1 MREAVHVA
9 NQLRLNLQ
17 GSKMKRNFFLLFVL
31 FCGLLYAQA
40 DLQPIAEVRL
50 LKREPITLGQLKLQI
65 ATLEKGYGRKLS
77 VDERKKVLDGI
88 VNERLLRQ
96 AAEKEGIKIADSQV
110 NEYFN
115 NMLSQQVGYP
125 ITEAEF
131 AKLIETETKQSLNE
145 FMKTQTGMGVVESK
159 EFLRGQIA
167 VQVYVG
173 QKKGADLN
181 KITGPT
187 DSEIR
192 SQYDMNKQSFVRPDT
207 VKLFLVVVP
216 KQKNTQ
222 AEKEKIEAIK
232 KRVEKNIK
240 AIDEIKKDSGEK
252 SGYLAEFVYAAKTQ
266 LAAQQMGITMEALM
280 EIFKQKINFVSDVTE
295 MSNNFQFFVVMEK
308 LDVKILTLSDV
319 IDPNQTTTV
328 YEYIRQMLTTE
339 KQSVALQQ
347 AIQQLTEDLRVA
359 TNYKMLKDDASL
371 TKLLDW

>member
-1 MREAVHVA
+1 
-9 NQLRLNLQ
+9 
-17 GSKMKRNFFLLFVL
+17 MKRNFFLLFVL
-31 FCGLLYAQA
+31 SLFCSLLYAQV
-40 DLQPIAEVRL
+40 DLQPIAEVKL

-77 VDERKKVLDGI
+77 IEERKKVLDGI

-96 AAEKEGIKIADSQV
+96 AAEKEGIKIPDSQV

-131 AKLIETETKQSLNE
+131 ARLIETETKQTLNE
-145 FMKTQTGMGVVESK
+145 FMKVQTGMGVAESK

-173 QKKGADLN
+173 QKKGADFS
-181 KITGPT
+181 KIAGPT
-187 DSEIR
+187 DAEIR

-216 KQKNTQ
+216 KQKNSQ

-232 KRVEKNIK
+232 KRVERNIK
-240 AIDEIKKDSGEK
+240 AIDDIKKDSGEK

-266 LAAQQMGITMEALM
+266 LAAQQMGITMEALV

-308 LDVKILTLSDV
+308 LDVKILSLSDV

-347 AIQQLTEDLRVA
+347 AIQQLTEDLRIPS
-359 TNYKMLKDDASL
+359 NFKMLKEDSALS
-371 TKLLDW
+371 KLLDW

>member
-1 MREAVHVA
+1 VREAVHVA

>member
-1 MREAVHVA
+1 
-9 NQLRLNLQ
+9 
-17 GSKMKRNFFLLFVL
+17 MKRNLFLLFVFSL
-31 FCGLLYAQA
+31 FCSLVYAQVE
-40 DLQPIAEVRL
+40 LQPIAEVRL
-50 LKREPITLGQLKLQI
+50 LKREPITLGQLKIQV

-77 VDERKKVLDGI
+77 IEEKRKVLDGI

-96 AAEKEGIKIADSQV
+96 AAEKEGIKIPDSQV
-110 NEYFN
+110 SEYFN

-131 AKLIETETKQSLNE
+131 AKLIEKETKQSMNE
-145 FMKTQTGMGVVESK
+145 FMKAQTGMTVAESK

-173 QKKGADLN
+173 QKKGADLS
-181 KITGPT
+181 KIAGPT

-192 SQYDMNKQSFVRPDT
+192 TQYDMNKQTFVRPDT

-216 KQKNTQ
+216 KQKNAQ
-222 AEKEKIEAIK
+222 AEKEKIESIRT
-232 KRVEKNIK
+232 RVEKNIK
-240 AIDEIKKDSGEK
+240 VIDDIKKDSGEK

-266 LAAQQMGITMEALM
+266 LAAQQMGITMEALV
-280 EIFKQKINFVSDVTE
+280 EIFKQKINYVSPVTE

-328 YEYIRQMLTTE
+328 YEYIKQMLITE

-347 AIQQLTEDLRVA
+347 AIQQLTENLRIPS
-359 TNYKMLKDDASL
+359 NFKMLKEDVAL
-371 TKLLDW
+371 NKLLDW

>member
-159 EFLRGQIA
+159 EFLCGQIA

-181 KITGPT
+181 KIAGPT

>member
-181 KITGPT
+181 KIAGPT

>member
-1 MREAVHVA
+1 MREAVHEA

-181 KITGPT
+181 KIAGPT

>member
-96 AAEKEGIKIADSQV
+96 AAEKEGIKIADSRV

-181 KITGPT
+181 KIAGPT

>member
-181 KITGPT
+181 KIAGPT

-216 KQKNTQ
+216 KQKNAQ

>member
-1 MREAVHVA
+1 MREAVHEA

-181 KITGPT
+181 KIAGPT

-328 YEYIRQMLTTE
+328 YEYIRQTLTTE

>member
-1 MREAVHVA
+1 MV
-9 NQLRLNLQ
+9 LNRGFQ
-17 GSKMKRNFFLLFVL
+17 GCKMKRNFFLLFVL
-31 FCGLLYAQA
+31 ILLCNLVYAQV

-50 LKREPITLGQLKLQI
+50 LKREPITLGQLKIQI

-77 VDERKKVLDGI
+77 IEERRKVLDGI
-88 VNERLLRQ
+88 INERLLRQ
-96 AAEKEGIKIADSQV
+96 AAEKEGIKIPDSQV

-131 AKLIETETKQSLNE
+131 AKLIETEAKQTFDE
-145 FMKTQTGMGVVESK
+145 FMKAQTGMGVTESK

-181 KITGPT
+181 SITGPT

-222 AEKEKIEAIK
+222 AEKEKIESLR
-232 KRVEKNIK
+232 KRIEQNIK
-240 AIDEIKKDSGEK
+240 TIDDIKKDSGEK

-266 LAAQQMGITMEALM
+266 LAAQQMGITMEALV
-280 EIFKQKINFVSDVTE
+280 EIFKQKINYVAPVTE

-347 AIQQLTEDLRVA
+347 AIQQLTEELKVPANFRI
-359 TNYKMLKDDASL
+359 LKDDVAL
-371 TKLLDW
+371 NKLLDW

>member
-181 KITGPT
+181 KIVGPT

>member
-1 MREAVHVA
+1 
-9 NQLRLNLQ
+9 
-17 GSKMKRNFFLLFVL
+17 MKRSFFLLFVL
-31 FCGLLYAQA
+31 SLFCSLSYAQV
-40 DLQPIAEVRL
+40 DLQPVAEVKL

-65 ATLEKGYGRKLS
+65 ATLERGYGRKLS
-77 VDERKKVLDGI
+77 VEERRKVLDGI

-96 AAEKEGIKIADSQV
+96 AAEKEGIKIPDSQV

-131 AKLIETETKQSLNE
+131 AKLIESETKQTLNE
-145 FMKTQTGMGVVESK
+145 FMKVQTGMGVAESK

-173 QKKGADLN
+173 QKKGADLS
-181 KITGPT
+181 KIAGPT
-187 DSEIR
+187 DTEIR
-192 SQYDMNKQSFVRPDT
+192 TQYDMNKQSYVRPDT

-222 AEKEKIEAIK
+222 AEKEKIEALRTK
-232 KRVEKNIK
+232 LEKNIK
-240 AIDEIKKDSGEK
+240 AIDDIKKDSGEA

-266 LAAQQMGITMEALM
+266 LAAQQMGITMEALI
-280 EIFKQKINFVSDVTE
+280 EIFKQKINYVSPVTE

-347 AIQQLTEDLRVA
+347 AIQQLTEDLRISA
-359 TNYKMLKDDASL
+359 NFKMLKDDVAL
-371 TKLLDW
+371 NKLLDW

>member
-1 MREAVHVA
+1 
-9 NQLRLNLQ
+9 
-17 GSKMKRNFFLLFVL
+17 MKRNFFLLFVL
-31 FCGLLYAQA
+31 SLFCSLLYAQV
-40 DLQPIAEVRL
+40 DLQPIAEVKL
-50 LKREPITLGQLKLQI
+50 LKREPITLGQLKIQV

-77 VDERKKVLDGI
+77 IDERRKVLDGI

-96 AAEKEGIKIADSQV
+96 AAEKEGIKIPDSQV
-110 NEYFN
+110 SEYFN

-131 AKLIETETKQSLNE
+131 AKLIEAETKQTLNE
-145 FMKTQTGMGVVESK
+145 FMKAQTGMGIAESK

-173 QKKGADLN
+173 QKKGADLS
-181 KITGPT
+181 KIAPPT
-187 DSEIR
+187 DLEIR
-192 SQYDMNKQSFVRPDT
+192 TQYDMNKQTFVRPDT

-222 AEKEKIEAIK
+222 AEKEKIEAIRTK
-232 KRVEKNIK
+232 VEKNIK
-240 AIDEIKKDSGEK
+240 LIDDIKKDSGEK

-266 LAAQQMGITMEALM
+266 LAAQQMGITMEALV
-280 EIFKQKINFVSDVTE
+280 EIFKQKINYVSPVTE

-328 YEYIRQMLTTE
+328 YEYIRQTLTTE

-347 AIQQLTEDLRVA
+347 AIQQLTEDLRIP
-359 TNYKMLKDDASL
+359 TNFKMLKEDVAL
-371 TKLLDW
+371 NKLLDW

>member
-1 MREAVHVA
+1 VREAVHVA

-181 KITGPT
+181 KIAGPT

>member
-1 MREAVHVA
+1 
-9 NQLRLNLQ
+9 
-17 GSKMKRNFFLLFVL
+17 MKRNFFLLFVFTL
-31 FCGLLYAQA
+31 FCSLVYAQA
-40 DLQPIAEVRL
+40 DLQPIAEVKL

-65 ATLEKGYGRKLS
+65 ATLEKGYGRKLTIE
-77 VDERKKVLDGI
+77 ERRKVLDGI

-96 AAEKEGIKIADSQV
+96 AAEKEGIKIPDSQV

-115 NMLSQQVGYP
+115 NMLAQQVGYP

-131 AKLIETETKQSLNE
+131 AKLIETETKQTLND
-145 FMKTQTGMGVVESK
+145 FMKAQTGMGVVESK

-173 QKKGADLN
+173 QKKGADLS
-181 KITGPT
+181 KIAGPT

-192 SQYDMNKQSFVRPDT
+192 AQYDMNKSSFVRPDT

-222 AEKEKIEAIK
+222 AEKDKIESIR
-232 KRVEKNIK
+232 KRVNQNIK
-240 AIDEIKKDSGEK
+240 VIDEVKKDSGEK

-266 LAAQQMGITMEALM
+266 LAAQQMGITMEALV
-280 EIFKQKINFVSDVTE
+280 EIFKQKINYVSPVTE

-308 LDVKILTLSDV
+308 LDVKILALSDV

-339 KQSVALQQ
+339 KQSAALQQ
-347 AIQQLTEDLRVA
+347 AIQQLTENLRVPA
-359 TNYKMLKDDASL
+359 NFKMLKEDVSL
-371 TKLLDW
+371 NKLLNW